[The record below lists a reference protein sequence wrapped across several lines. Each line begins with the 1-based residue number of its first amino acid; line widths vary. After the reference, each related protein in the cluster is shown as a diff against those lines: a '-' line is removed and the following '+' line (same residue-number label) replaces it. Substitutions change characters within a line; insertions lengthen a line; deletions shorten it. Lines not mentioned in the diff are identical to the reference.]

1 MTKRKDDDRPV
12 SRKRHEAQCS
22 VCLHA
27 DRESIEQAYVD
38 WKSPTSICKEY
49 GLDRMTL
56 HRHVHVL
63 GLVEKRQKNIRAA
76 LSKIVE
82 HVDGLWKVSGAEVIA
97 AAVALARI
105 NSAGNYIER
114 REVVNL
120 TELFDRMTREELA
133 VYAREGTLPEWFT
146 QVTGTPEPVEE
157 VEQE

>member
-1 MTKRKDDDRPV
+1 MTKRKDDNRPV
-12 SRKRHEAQCS
+12 NKKRHESQCGI
-22 VCLHA
+22 CGHA
-27 DRESIEQAYVD
+27 DRETIEAEYIN
-38 WKSPTSICKEY
+38 WRSPTSICKEY

-56 HRHVHVL
+56 WRHANL
-63 GLVEKRQKNIRAA
+63 FGLVEKRQKNIRGA

-82 HVDGLWKVSGAEVIA
+82 HVDGLWKVSGSEIVA
-97 AAVALARI
+97 ACVALAKI

-114 REVVNL
+114 RETVNL

-133 VYAREGTLPEWFT
+133 IYAREGTLPEWFT